1 LHRNTAQ
8 QGDMTKP
15 LGADRTG
22 LLLGI
27 ASYSLWGVLP
37 LYLHLLQAVPALQVL
52 SHRVLWSLLLLVV
65 IVLALK
71 RGGSIAAAARGRT
84 LLFLIGSAAL
94 IAINWLVYIWSVQH
108 EHVLDASLGYF
119 INPLVNVALG
129 MLVLGERLRRWQG
142 VAIGLAALGVLL
154 LALHGVGSLWI
165 PLALAL
171 SFGGYGLLRKVAA
184 IDALGG
190 LTVETLLLGAPALAV
205 LLWASHSGTAAFGS
219 STRLD
224 LLLIA
229 AGAVTATPLLLFAAA
244 AKRLPYA
251 TMGLL
256 QYIAPTLQF
265 LEAVLIFGEP
275 VLPVH
280 LATFALI
287 WSGCA
292 LYAWDS
298 LRAYRAA
305 VKA

>member
-1 LHRNTAQ
+1 MSNAQ
-8 QGDMTKP
+8 
-15 LGADRTG
+15 GADRAG
-22 LLLGI
+22 LSLGI
-27 ASYSLWGVLP
+27 AAYSLWGVLP

-52 SHRVLWSLLLLVV
+52 SHRVLWSLLLLAV
-65 IVLALK
+65 IVVAL
-71 RGGSIAAAARGRT
+71 RRVRSIAAAARGRT
-84 LLFLIGSAAL
+84 LLFLFGSAAL
-94 IAINWLVYIWSVQH
+94 IAINWLVYIWAVQH

-142 VAIGLAALGVLL
+142 VAIGLAGLGVLL
-154 LALHGVGSLWI
+154 LTLHGGGALWI

-190 LTVETLLLGAPALAV
+190 LTVETLLLGPPALAV
-205 LLWASHSGTAAFGS
+205 LLWADHTSTAAFGG
-219 STRLD
+219 STRVD

-229 AGAVTATPLLLFAAA
+229 AGVVTATPLLLFAAA

-265 LEAVLIFGEP
+265 LEAVWLFGEP

-280 LATFALI
+280 LATFTLI

-298 LRAYRAA
+298 LRAYR
-305 VKA
+305 VSRT